1 MNLFYLFILFLN
13 CSCKNAVPLFR
24 SLKKKKSVAGVS
36 LQVHKN
42 SAKFRQTPFILASSW
57 FSCAFSLQNKP
68 IHRGDGVLKLK
79 QVSFIRNNIT
89 TQMYF
94 LADPVW
100 LGHGLRWILQK
111 VQLPKTASS
120 KIVFLH
126 IDPSCKT
133 EGIYTLLVYSSFHYQ
148 WNYLHLLDCSRC

>member
-1 MNLFYLFILFLN
+1 M
-13 CSCKNAVPLFR
+13 
-24 SLKKKKSVAGVS
+24 
-36 LQVHKN
+36 
-42 SAKFRQTPFILASSW
+42 
-57 FSCAFSLQNKP
+57 
-68 IHRGDGVLKLK
+68 LK

-94 LADPVW
+94 LADLVW

-111 VQLPKTASS
+111 VQLPKTVSS

-133 EGIYTLLVYSSFHYQ
+133 EEIYTLLVYSSFHYQ
-148 WNYLHLLDCSRC
+148 WNYL